1 MTQAQKLNLSLAV
14 TAAQHSTAGSKP
26 ANEDAVGI
34 RIPEEPLLSSKGVAL
49 VVADGVSS
57 AEAGRQASE
66 TSVQGFLTDFYAT
79 PDSWSVKTSGER
91 VLSSLNRWLHGMGQ
105 QYNLAHQ
112 GFLTTFTALV
122 LRSRTAHVFH
132 VGDTRVYRLRH
143 GELEQLTKDHAM
155 RVNAD
160 TTYLTRA
167 LGMDW
172 FVEID
177 YFSTDIEAGDLFF
190 TSSDGVHG
198 FLSRPRLLE
207 LLGNTSLELE
217 ERCHHIIAQAL
228 AAGSNDNLSCQLVH
242 ISALPPASAEDS
254 RLQASQLPMAPDLRP
269 GQVLD
274 GLLIEAEIHASPRSV
289 VYRVRDTENDRV
301 YALKAPSR
309 EFEDD
314 AAYRAR
320 FAVEEWIG
328 CRIDNPHVVKTIALQ
343 RPRQC
348 LYLVQEYLRGQTLR
362 QWQQKNPAPPVQV
375 VTAFA
380 AQIVKGLRALHR
392 RDTLHQDLK
401 PDNIFLCADGSLKLI
416 DLGSARVGGLQE
428 QPTANPAGALE
439 YAAPEYALGLS
450 HDFRADQFAL
460 AVTLYELLTG
470 HLPYGEEYARAR
482 TAQDFARLAHTSACR
497 YNPHVPLWVDAAL
510 KKALAFNPG
519 NRYDALGEFLIDL
532 DRPNPAFFSSGQP
545 QPWLERNPL
554 RFWQV
559 MSGLLAL
566 LNIVL
571 LACLL
576 HAEK

>member
-14 TAAQHSTAGSKP
+14 SAAQLSSAGIKP

-122 LRSRTAHVFH
+122 LRSRTAHIFH
-132 VGDTRVYRLRH
+132 VGDTRVYRLRN
-143 GELEQLTKDHAM
+143 GELEMLTKDHAM

-172 FVEID
+172 YVEID
-177 YFSTDIEAGDLFF
+177 YVCTGIEAGDLFF

-198 FLSRPRLLE
+198 FLPRARLLE
-207 LLGNTSLELE
+207 LLRDDTHSLD
-217 ERCHHIIAQAL
+217 ERCRLIQEQARQQ
-228 AAGSNDNLSCQLVH
+228 GSNDNLSCQLVH
-242 ISALPPASAEDS
+242 ISALPAVSAEDS
-254 RLQASQLPMAPDLRP
+254 RLAASQLPMPPDLLP

-274 GLLIEAEIHASPRSV
+274 GLMIEAELHASPRSH
-289 VYRVRDTENDRV
+289 VYRVRDTENDGIYV
-301 YALKAPSR
+301 LKAPSR
-309 EFEDD
+309 HFEDD
-314 AAYRAR
+314 AAYRAQ

-328 CRIDNPHVVKTIALQ
+328 CRIDNPHVVRTINLN

-348 LYLVQEYLRGQTLR
+348 LYLVQEYLQGQTLR
-362 QWQQKNPAPPVQV
+362 QWQQKNPAPPVQM

-380 AQIVKGLRALHR
+380 AQIIKGLRALHR
-392 RDTLHQDLK
+392 RDTLHQDIK
-401 PDNIFLCADGSLKLI
+401 PDNIFLCHDGTLKLI
-416 DLGSARVGGLQE
+416 DLGSAQVGGLQE
-428 QPTANPAGALE
+428 KLVALPPGALE
-439 YAAPEYALGLS
+439 YAAPEYVLGQT
-450 HDFRADQFAL
+450 HDTHAEQFSL

-470 HLPYGEEYARAR
+470 HLPYGDGYPEARSVPE
-482 TAQDFARLAHTSACR
+482 FARLSYISACR

-510 KKALAFNPG
+510 KKALSINPG
-519 NRYDALGEFLIDL
+519 NRYEALGEFLIDL
-532 DRPNPAFFSSGQP
+532 DRPNPAFNPDSSR
-545 QPWLERNPL
+545 PWLERNPL

-559 MSGLLAL
+559 LAGLLAL
-566 LNIVL
+566 GNVIL
-571 LACLL
+571 LICLIRR
-576 HAEK
+576 